1 MWIFFLI
8 LIFTA
13 LLVFIIKNIL
23 EIYFMVANVKRKK
36 KYKLEG

>member
-23 EIYFMVANVKRKK
+23 EIYFMLANAKRKK

>member
-8 LIFTA
+8 LVFTA

-23 EIYFMVANVKRKK
+23 EIYFILANVKRKK

>member
-8 LIFTA
+8 LVFTA
-13 LLVFIIKNIL
+13 LFVFIIKNIL
-23 EIYFMVANVKRKK
+23 EIYFILANVKRKK

>member
-23 EIYFMVANVKRKK
+23 EIYFMLANVKRKK